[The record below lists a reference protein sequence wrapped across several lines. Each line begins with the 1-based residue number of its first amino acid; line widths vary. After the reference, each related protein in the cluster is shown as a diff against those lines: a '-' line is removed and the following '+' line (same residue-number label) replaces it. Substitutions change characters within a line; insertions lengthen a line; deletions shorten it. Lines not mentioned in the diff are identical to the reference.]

1 MGLVGKADDVILL
14 GECKWKK
21 ERMGLSVLKTLEER
35 GRMLFGEDAE
45 KHYFLL
51 FGSGFQ
57 DDLLRLVSERKDI
70 TLITGEELF

>member
-21 ERMGLSVLKTLEER
+21 ERMGLSMLETLEER
-35 GRMLFGEDAE
+35 GKMLFGEDAE

-57 DDLLRLVSERKDI
+57 DDLLRLLQKGR
-70 TLITGEELF
+70 TLP